1 MKLRKLVSILGLTAA
16 LSLAAA
22 CGQNEGSTEQNQES
36 TETEENGGAL
46 EAAPEDTEST
56 EEAAG
61 EDAAAGQQED
71 GAVSEAPVKIS
82 GVIKEVGEDTITVDN
97 QSENAPSGEII
108 LTIDPENTVIA
119 DGQTGLPVTLADV
132 AEGSFEAYLGP
143 AMTMSLPPHSTP
155 YVVVVNLPEDG
166 VAPQYAVAAEELV
179 LEDGYYTLKA
189 TDGRTYTI
197 PEDVEIAPFRTRNIV
212 TLQDLTAGRACLIW
226 LDENETAVKLILLEG
241 TPGMPGETAQEETA
255 QEETMQEVPAQEETA
270 QE

>member
-46 EAAPEDTEST
+46 EAAPEDTEGT
-56 EEAAG
+56 
-61 EDAAAGQQED
+61 
-71 GAVSEAPVKIS
+71 VKIS

>member
-1 MKLRKLVSILGLTAA
+1 M
-16 LSLAAA
+16 
-22 CGQNEGSTEQNQES
+22 
-36 TETEENGGAL
+36 
-46 EAAPEDTEST
+46 
-56 EEAAG
+56 
-61 EDAAAGQQED
+61 
-71 GAVSEAPVKIS
+71 
-82 GVIKEVGEDTITVDN
+82 IKEVGEDTITVDN

-108 LTIDPENTVIA
+108 LTIDPENTVLA

-132 AEGSFEAYLGP
+132 TEGSFEAYLGP

-255 QEETMQEVPAQEETA
+255 QEETIQEVPAQEETA

>member
-46 EAAPEDTEST
+46 ETAPEDTEST

-61 EDAAAGQQED
+61 EEAAAGQQED

-108 LTIDPENTVIA
+108 LTIDPENTVLA
-119 DGQTGLPVTLADV
+119 DGQTGLPVTLVDV

-255 QEETMQEVPAQEETA
+255 QEETMQEVPAQEEKA